1 MMQRVNDFL
10 QILQPTFVM
19 PAQNYQQDEY
29 FTRGVPYKQI
39 PFEYPAVKPF
49 YSSFELSYDPESIL
63 ARMKHNNYIVPTVA
77 IVSYLLFCY
86 FGQKIMANRPAF
98 KLEGSL
104 AWWNLFLSVF
114 SLWGALRMVPH
125 TLWLMRTVPFEET
138 ICEPASTS
146 YGTGAAGF
154 AVQMFCLSKLPE
166 LIDTVFIVLR
176 KKPLIFLHWYHH
188 VTVLAFCW
196 NAYVTESGAG
206 HYFASM
212 NYTVH
217 AVMYF
222 YFYLQAIK
230 AVPKNFPS
238 WIITIMQISQMIA
251 GTGIVIASIYYYRY
265 GGKKFA
271 PGACNNNES
280 NLLAGGII
288 YASYLYLF
296 CEFAVKRF
304 IFGVKEEPKKAKKTA

>member
-1 MMQRVNDFL
+1 MQAFL
-10 QILQPTFVM
+10 SKIQPTFVM
-19 PAQNYQQDEY
+19 PERPYGANNE
-29 FTRGVPYKQI
+29 FLSRGQPYTQI
-39 PFEYPAVKPF
+39 PGVIPALRPF
-49 YSSFELSYDPESIL
+49 YSNFELNYDSEEVL
-63 ARMKHNNYIVPTVA
+63 MRMMHNNYIVPTVA
-77 IVSYLLFCY
+77 IVGYLLFCY
-86 FGQKIMANRPAF
+86 FGQKIMANRTAF
-98 KLEGSL
+98 GLNGSL
-104 AWWNLFLSVF
+104 AAWNLFLALF

-125 TLWLMRTVPFEET
+125 TLWMMHNYTFEET
-138 ICEPASTS
+138 ICTPAYLT
-146 YGTGAAGF
+146 YGCGAAGF

-166 LIDTVFIVLR
+166 LVDTVFIVLR

-222 YFYLQAIK
+222 YYYLQAIK

-265 GGKKFA
+265 GGRKYA
-271 PGACNNNES
+271 PGACSNNES
-280 NLLAGGII
+280 NLIAGGVI

-296 CEFAVKRF
+296 VEFAVKRF
-304 IFGVKEEPKKAKKTA
+304 VFGIKEEPKKAKKLN